1 MSKITDLRIGRGGEK
16 RINIFLDGRFAFS
29 LSAEVA
35 EREELQIGQEL
46 SESQVQELTNAD
58 QFQRCLNAAY
68 RYLGYRPRSEYEI
81 RERMQRRGFSGEAI
95 DAVIARLKE
104 QGLLDD
110 AAFAKFWKEN
120 RESFRPRSQWLT
132 RSELKRKGVMTEVI
146 DDVVDDMDDED
157 NAYRAAVQKTHHWKP
172 ADYQCFRRRL
182 GDYLRRRGFNYGVI
196 NHTVERIW
204 QERGNS
210 SG

>member
-46 SESQVQELTNAD
+46 SESQVQELTHSD

-132 RSELKRKGVMTEVI
+132 RSELKRKGVTTEVI
-146 DDVVDDMDDED
+146 DEVVDDMDDED
-157 NAYRAAVQKTHHWKP
+157 NAYRAAVQKTHHWKL